1 VPAADVG
8 TSWSLVTENR
18 AAVLAALARGECD
31 GLLPAASE
39 FMDGFASFLSE
50 TGILP
55 AFDSF
60 PDHRQ
65 RHSIAAVFFCNTLI
79 HKAVFRLDSLTQID
93 SVLFRSPDILRKLG
107 FNFRQINEG
116 FYAGSSQRPFNAE
129 ALADFFAQVPVGEL
143 FEHQVKLSGHLV
155 RQCPELVEEGVVVLD
170 ANTFTVP
177 PGHHSRPGMQHK
189 VCVLGLRSGG
199 RLYPSLWH
207 FTPCGCGQ
215 DGDLTQGKLLIAQ
228 AQKAW
233 PKGTIKRLLV
243 DRGFIDGGWISDLK
257 RDGIDTVIGLRDN
270 MTLYEDM
277 LGLARLDDAVWT
289 PADPPK
295 LHQEPLPERSLCH
308 LTDLDT
314 WDSCTVPLQGIV
326 IRDTYP
332 DGAVRFQC
340 LVTTDLKMSADE
352 IHQNCRDRW
361 AIEES
366 FMDLTR
372 YWHVE
377 RFGSCRPN
385 VAAAQFHFTLLAYTL
400 LHLYIRRTEDAGR
413 RAAPSV
419 VQLAGREVVAYWR
432 DHYAILLLSELVA
445 LIMDNYDAWAA
456 NRETIF
462 AALRACEGPPRPAD
476 PT

>member
-8 TSWSLVTENR
+8 TTWSLVTEDR
-18 AAVLAALARGECD
+18 ASVLAALARGECD
-31 GLLPAASE
+31 GLLPAASQ
-39 FMDGFASFLSE
+39 FMDGFAGFLAT

-65 RHSIAAVFFCNTLI
+65 RQSIAHVFFCNTLI
-79 HKAVFRLDSLTQID
+79 HKAILRLDSLAQID
-93 SVLFRSPDILRKLG
+93 TVLFHSPDVLRKLG

-129 ALADFFAQVPVGEL
+129 ALADFFAEVTVEEL
-143 FEHQVKLSGHLV
+143 FQHQVKLSEHLV

-177 PGHHSRPGMQHK
+177 PGHRGRPGMQYK

-199 RLYPSLWH
+199 RLYPTLWH
-207 FTPCGCGQ
+207 FTERGLGE
-215 DGDLTQGKLLIAQ
+215 DGDLTQGKLLIAT
-228 AQKAW
+228 AQEAW

-257 RDGIDTVIGLRDN
+257 HDGIDTVIGLRDDMN
-270 MTLYEDM
+270 LYEDM
-277 LGLARLDDAVWT
+277 LGLARLDDAIWT

-295 LHQEPLPERSLCH
+295 LRQKPLPERSLCQ
-308 LTDLDT
+308 LTDLET
-314 WDSCTVPLQGIV
+314 WDACTVPLQGIV
-326 IRDTYP
+326 IRDIYP
-332 DGAVRFQC
+332 DGEVRFQC
-340 LVTTDLKMSADE
+340 LVTTDLTLTADE
-352 IHQNCRDRW
+352 IHRNCRDRW

-372 YWHVE
+372 YWKIE

-385 VAAAQFHFTLLAYTL
+385 VAAAQYHFTLVAYTL
-400 LHLYIRRTEDAGR
+400 LHLYIRHSEDEGR
-413 RAAPSV
+413 RTAPGAPV
-419 VQLAGREVVAYWR
+419 FAGREVVAYWH
-432 DHYAILLLSELVA
+432 DCYAILLLSELVA
-445 LIMDNYDAWAA
+445 LIMDHYDAWAA

-462 AALRACEGPPRPAD
+462 AALRACEGPPRPAN

>member
-8 TSWSLVTENR
+8 TSWSLVTEDR

-31 GLLPAASE
+31 GLLPAASQ
-39 FMDGFASFLSE
+39 FMDGFAGFLAT

-65 RHSIAAVFFCNTLI
+65 RQSIAHVFFCNTLI
-79 HKAVFRLDSLTQID
+79 HKAILRLDSLAQID
-93 SVLFRSPDILRKLG
+93 TVLFHSPDVLRKLG

-116 FYAGSSQRPFNAE
+116 FYAGSAQRPFNAE
-129 ALADFFAQVPVGEL
+129 ALADFFAQVTVEEL
-143 FEHQVKLSGHLV
+143 FQHQVKLSEHLV

-177 PGHHSRPGMQHK
+177 PGHRGRPGMQYK

-199 RLYPSLWH
+199 RLYPTLWH
-207 FTPCGCGQ
+207 FTERGLGE
-215 DGDLTQGKLLIAQ
+215 DGDLTQGKLLIAT
-228 AQKAW
+228 AQQAW

-257 RDGIDTVIGLRDN
+257 RDGIDTVIGLREDMN
-270 MTLYEDM
+270 LYEDM

-289 PADPPK
+289 PASSPK
-295 LHQEPLPERSLCH
+295 LRGKPRPERSLCQ
-308 LTDLDT
+308 LTDLET
-314 WDSCTVPLQGIV
+314 WDACTVPLQGIV
-326 IRDTYP
+326 VRDRYP
-332 DGAVRFQC
+332 DGTVCFQC
-340 LVTTDLKMSADE
+340 LVTTDLTMTAAE

-372 YWHVE
+372 YWNIE

-385 VAAAQFHFTLLAYTL
+385 VAAAQYHFTLLAYTL
-400 LHLYIRRTEDAGR
+400 LHLYLRRSEDEGR
-413 RAAPSV
+413 RAAPGAPV
-419 VQLAGREVVAYWR
+419 FAGREVVAYWR
-432 DHYAILLLSELVA
+432 DCYAILLLSELVA

-462 AALRACEGPPRPAD
+462 AALRACEGPPRPAN